1 MVMELIEK
9 FFDVY
14 TIKARLIPALFVIL
28 PILLIA
34 IALFPDNIASSAKI
48 IGLSVS
54 CVVLL
59 VIAVNFTRERGRAI
73 ENKLYEK
80 WGGKPTTYLL
90 RHSSSQN
97 ELQLVSWHEKI
108 TKITGKIVPNKDE
121 EKANPE
127 ESDKI
132 YDSYIKILL
141 NKTRD
146 VPLVFQENCN
156 YGFRRNLLGMR
167 TFGLITSSL
176 GIFLNTAFILNIIG
190 LVNIGKKCQEHNSMQ
205 ELLEPFLPQIIDSS
219 NCQKDDWIQ
228 ILLTYLKHADI
239 TIISLGLFGSI
250 LLSIFWLLCVNS
262 NWVKLAADTF
272 ANRLLEA
279 SENLT

>member
-14 TIKARLIPALFVIL
+14 TIKARLIPALFVIS

-59 VIAVNFTRERGRAI
+59 VIAVNFTRERGKAI
-73 ENKLYEK
+73 ENKLYEE
-80 WGGKPTTYLL
+80 WGGKPTTFLL
-90 RHSSSQN
+90 RHSSTQN
-97 ELQLVSWHEKI
+97 ELQLASWHEKI
-108 TKITGKIVPNKDE
+108 TKITGKVVPNKDR
-121 EKANPE
+121 EKDNPE
-127 ESDKI
+127 ESDKV
-132 YDSYIKILL
+132 YDAYIKILL

-176 GIFLNTAFILNIIG
+176 GIFLNTAFIANIIG
-190 LVNIGKKCQEHNSMQ
+190 LVNIGGECQEHNSIQ
-205 ELLEPFLPQIIDSS
+205 ELLEPFLSKIIDSS
-219 NCQKDDWIQ
+219 NCQQYNWIQ
-228 ILLTYLKHADI
+228 ILSTYLKHADI
-239 TIISLGLFGSI
+239 TIISLGVFGSI
-250 LLSIFWLLCVNS
+250 SLLIFWLLCVNS
-262 NWVKLAADTF
+262 NWVKLAAYTY